1 MTRNLLVGAIA
12 VGALAITTGTA
23 FALSSNDGP
32 TSGAA
37 SVTSSLTESTNTST
51 TSGSPTSTSDSP
63 TNTAAPGAGS
73 LSAADAGRIAQE
85 RLGGTVRGVEREVEH
100 GRLEW
105 KVAITARDG
114 NSYDVRIDAQS
125 GAITRID
132 QNSRGGNGVADDR
145 GTSAQGTD
153 VRGTDDNSTDD
164 NGTDDNSTVD
174 NGTDDHGGHGSDDTG
189 VDDHGGHGGDDN

>member
-32 TSGAA
+32 TSSAP
-37 SVTSSLTESTNTST
+37 SVTSSLTESTDTST

-73 LSAADAGRIAQE
+73 LSADDASRIAQE
-85 RLGGTVRGVEREVEH
+85 RLGGTVREVEREVEH

-105 KVAITARDG
+105 KVEITARDG
-114 NSYDVRIDAQS
+114 NTYDVRIDAQS

-132 QNSRGGNGVADDR
+132 QDSRGGNDDGVADDR
-145 GTSAQGTD
+145 GTSVQG
-153 VRGTDDNSTDD
+153 TDD
-164 NGTDDNSTVD
+164 NGTDDNGVD
-174 NGTDDHGGHGSDDTG
+174 DRGGHGSDDAG
-189 VDDHGGHGGDDN
+189 GDDHGGHGGDDN